1 MYQRHNSEGFTL
13 SKATGL
19 KVSDFPHKGI
29 PITLYNDQR
38 IKTTSHSSKML
49 LSVDSRNL
57 LSRDPRRVE
66 N

>member
-19 KVSDFPHKGI
+19 KVSDFLHKGI

-57 LSRDPRRVE
+57 LSKIQNVLD
-66 N
+66 